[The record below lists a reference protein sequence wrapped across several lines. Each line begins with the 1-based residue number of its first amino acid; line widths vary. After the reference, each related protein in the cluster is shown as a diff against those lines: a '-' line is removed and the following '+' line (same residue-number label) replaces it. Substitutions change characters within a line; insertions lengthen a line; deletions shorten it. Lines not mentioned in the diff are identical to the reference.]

1 MVVVAGLT
9 ARELPLPTAVPPQEP
24 LYHWKLAPVP
34 SEPPVKDRVV
44 PLPEQMVVGLALAD
58 AGAVES
64 VFTVTVTEAQAVV
77 LQVPS
82 ARTK

>member
-1 MVVVAGLT
+1 VVGLT
-9 ARELPLPTAVPPQEP
+9 DKELPLPTAVPPQDP

-34 SEPPVKDRVV
+34 REPPVTDKVV
-44 PLPEQMVVGLALAD
+44 LLPEQIVVAVAAAL
-58 AGAVES
+58 AGAVDN
-64 VFTVTVTEAQAVV
+64 VLTVMVTEAQAVL

>member
-1 MVVVAGLT
+1 M
-9 ARELPLPTAVPPQEP
+9 ELPLPTSVPAQEP
-24 LYHWKLAPVP
+24 LYQFQLAPVP
-34 SEPPVKDRVV
+34 SEPPVTDSVV
-44 PLPEQMVVGLALAD
+44 LLPEQMVVAVAEAE

-64 VFTVTVTEAQAVV
+64 ALTVTVTEAQAVV